1 MNHKILSL
9 LAVCFL
15 VFSCKS
21 EDKKTEE
28 NTTNTEAN
36 VVKKMH
42 IQMDVIQPTANNY
55 AVYYTEDNTINFT
68 TDYVIWNEVKPS
80 PSVQTLDF
88 YFPESAYPTHLRFD
102 LGNNP
107 QTEDVVLNKFKLSY
121 GDKSLEVRGSDFFNY
136 FQKNDSIDSE
146 IDQSKGII
154 KFMKKE
160 GSKAITFFY
169 PNEIFVAEIAK
180 IMK

>member
-1 MNHKILSL
+1 MNNKFLSL

-28 NTTNTEAN
+28 NVESTETNA
-36 VVKKMH
+36 VKKMLV
-42 IQMDVIQPTANNY
+42 QMDVIQTTANNY

-68 TDYVIWNEVKPS
+68 TEYVIWNEVKPS
-80 PSVQTLDF
+80 PNVQTLDF
-88 YFPESAYPTHLRFD
+88 YFPDSAYPTHVRFD

-121 GDKSLEVRGSDFFNY
+121 GDKSLEAKGSDFFKY
-136 FQKNDSIDSE
+136 FQKNDSIQTE
-146 IDQSKGII
+146 IDQNNGSI
-154 KFMKKE
+154 KFLKKE
-160 GSKAITFFY
+160 GSKAVTFFY
-169 PNEIFVAEIAK
+169 PNEVLVTEIAK

>member
-1 MNHKILSL
+1 MNKKILSL

-15 VFSCKS
+15 VFSCKN

-28 NTTNTEAN
+28 NQAATENNA
-36 VVKKMH
+36 VKKMLV
-42 IQMDVIQPTANNY
+42 QMDVMQKTANNY

-68 TDYVIWNEVKPS
+68 TEYVVWNEVKPS

-88 YFPESAYPTHLRFD
+88 YFPESAFPTHVRFD
-102 LGNNP
+102 LGNIP

-121 GDKSLEVRGSDFFNY
+121 GDKSLEAKGADFFNY
-136 FQKNDSIDSE
+136 FQKNDSIATEVDPANGS
-146 IDQSKGII
+146 I
-154 KFMKKE
+154 KFLKKK
-160 GSKAITFFY
+160 GSKAVTFFY
-169 PNEIFVAEIAK
+169 PNEVLVAEIAK